1 MNEATKRGA
10 REILLELGG
19 SATNDGGLGMARA
32 LGFRFFGIEHE
43 REHDHEHELERPEQL
58 VKLTRIVSPAVAA
71 VSAANLSR
79 AEQPAW
85 LPLQAKVTALADVT
99 NPLLG
104 ARGATSTFGR
114 QKGGTAGQLEILE
127 RGLERLADVA
137 KRDLGCDFR
146 DAPGA
151 GAAGGLG
158 FGLMTFCGAP
168 VKSGF
173 EIIAEFVGLRAAIEE
188 ADAVITGEG
197 RLDDQTLE
205 GKAPAGVARLARQL
219 GKPVFAIVGSSRATT
234 AGAALFDRVLVLA
247 RGEISPEQS
256 VAQAAELLQERAR
269 ELARMM

>member
-1 MNEATKRGA
+1 
-10 REILLELGG
+10 
-19 SATNDGGLGMARA
+19 
-32 LGFRFFGIEHE
+32 
-43 REHDHEHELERPEQL
+43 
-58 VKLTRIVSPAVAA
+58 
-71 VSAANLSR
+71 
-79 AEQPAW
+79 
-85 LPLQAKVTALADVT
+85 
-99 NPLLG
+99 
-104 ARGATSTFGR
+104 
-114 QKGGTAGQLEILE
+114 
-127 RGLERLADVA
+127 
-137 KRDLGCDFR
+137 
-146 DAPGA
+146 
-151 GAAGGLG
+151 
-158 FGLMTFCGAP
+158 MTFCGAP

-173 EIIAEFVGLRAAIEE
+173 ETIAEFVGLRAAIEE